1 MKTDQPMRPSRV
13 RPARRLRA
21 AGFCLLAMF
30 ILPGMPSQEAWAGG
44 PGGPADPADQSD
56 PGGPADTSAA
66 KGLQIARDARSQDE
80 GFGNFSAGMTMVLR
94 NKKGQESVRE
104 VGVKVLE
111 AADDGNKSLFVFDQP
126 RDARGTALLIHGH
139 KDRPDDQWLYLPAL
153 KRVKRISSSNRSG
166 SFMGSEF
173 TYEDMTVQEVEKYT
187 YRYLRDE
194 PCGDDLDCVVT
205 ERIPVEKGSVYRR
218 QLVWRDKSALRVWKV
233 EYYDR
238 KDAHLKTL
246 TLGEYRQYLDRY
258 WRAGSMA
265 MVNHLTGKSTD
276 LVWTDYQ
283 FGTDIDDRDF
293 TRTGLRRV
301 R

>member
-1 MKTDQPMRPSRV
+1 MIFDRLLRPV
-13 RPARRLRA
+13 RGLRA
-21 AGFCLLAMF
+21 ARITLLAMF
-30 ILPGMPSQEAWAGG
+30 VLPGMPLLEASA
-44 PGGPADPADQSD
+44 ADQEEE
-56 PGGPADTSAA
+56 
-66 KGLQIARDARSQDE
+66 KGLQIARDARKQDE
-80 GFGNFSAGMTMVLR
+80 GFGNFAAGMSMVLR
-94 NKKGQESVRE
+94 NKKGQESLRE
-104 VGVKVLE
+104 VRVKVLE
-111 AADDGNKSLFVFDQP
+111 AENDGNMSLFVFDQP

-139 KDRPDDQWLYLPAL
+139 KDRSDDQWLYLPAL

-173 TYEDMTVQEVEKYT
+173 TYEDMTVQEVEKFT

-194 PCGDDLDCVVT
+194 PCGDGLDCVVT
-205 ERIPVEKGSVYRR
+205 ERVPVEKGSVYRR
-218 QLVWRDKSALRVWKV
+218 QVVWRDKAELRVWKV
-233 EYYDR
+233 EYFDR

-246 TLGEYRQYLDRY
+246 TLGEYQQYLESY
-258 WRAGSMA
+258 WRAGKMV

-283 FGTDIDDRDF
+283 FRTDIDERDF

>member
-1 MKTDQPMRPSRV
+1 MNREKQ
-13 RPARRLRA
+13 ARSMGGVRA
-21 AGFCLLAMF
+21 ACLCLLATF
-30 ILPGMPSQEAWAGG
+30 FLPCVPPSAV
-44 PGGPADPADQSD
+44 
-56 PGGPADTSAA
+56 SAA
-66 KGLQIARDARSQDE
+66 NTSEERGLQIARDARKQDE
-80 GFGNFSAGMTMVLR
+80 GFGNFTASMAMVLR
-94 NKKGQESVRE
+94 NKKGQESLRE
-104 VGVKVLE
+104 VRVKMLE
-111 AADDGNKSLFVFDQP
+111 TVDDGFKSLFVFDQP

-173 TYEDMTVQEVEKYT
+173 TYEDMTIQEVEKYT

-194 PCGDDLDCVVT
+194 SCGDGLDCVVT
-205 ERIPVEKGSVYRR
+205 ERVPVEKGSVYRR

-233 EYYDR
+233 EYFDR

-246 TLGEYRQYLDRY
+246 TVGEYQQYLDGY
-258 WRAGSMA
+258 WRAGKMV

-276 LVWTDYQ
+276 LIWTDYR
-283 FGTDIDDRDF
+283 FRTDVDDRDF

>member
-1 MKTDQPMRPSRV
+1 MTFNI
-13 RPARRLRA
+13 PARPVRGLRTA
-21 AGFCLLAMF
+21 WFCLLAMLV
-30 ILPGMPSQEAWAGG
+30 LPVMPPNEA
-44 PGGPADPADQSD
+44 
-56 PGGPADTSAA
+56 SAA
-66 KGLQIARDARSQDE
+66 NTEEEKGLQIARDARQQDA
-80 GFGNFSAGMTMVLR
+80 GFGNFAAGMTMVLR

-104 VGVKVLE
+104 VRVKVLE
-111 AADDGNKSLFVFDQP
+111 AENDGNKSLFVFDQP

-194 PCGDDLDCVVT
+194 PCGDGLDCVVT
-205 ERIPVEKGSVYRR
+205 ERIPSEKGSVYRR
-218 QLVWRDKSALRVWKV
+218 QLVWRDKEELRVWKV
-233 EYYDR
+233 EYFDR
-238 KDAHLKTL
+238 KDALLKTL
-246 TLGEYRQYLDRY
+246 TLGEYQQYLDRY
-258 WRAGSMA
+258 WRAGRMD

-276 LVWTDYQ
+276 LVWTDYR
-283 FGTDIDDRDF
+283 FRTDIDDRDF

>member
-1 MKTDQPMRPSRV
+1 MNLDKPLRPV
-13 RPARRLRA
+13 RGLRA
-21 AGFCLLAMF
+21 ARITLLAMF
-30 ILPGMPSQEAWAGG
+30 VLPCMPLQEASA
-44 PGGPADPADQSD
+44 ADQEEE
-56 PGGPADTSAA
+56 
-66 KGLQIARDARSQDE
+66 KGLQIARDARKQDE
-80 GFGNFSAGMTMVLR
+80 GFGNFAAGMSMVLR
-94 NKKGQESVRE
+94 NKKGQESLRE
-104 VGVKVLE
+104 VRVKVLE
-111 AADDGNKSLFVFDQP
+111 AENDGNMSLFVFDQP

-173 TYEDMTVQEVEKYT
+173 TYEDMTVQEVEKFT

-194 PCGDDLDCVVT
+194 PCGDGLDCVVT
-205 ERIPVEKGSVYRR
+205 ERAPVEKGSVYRR
-218 QLVWRDKSALRVWKV
+218 QVVWRDKVELRVWKV
-233 EYYDR
+233 EYFDR

-246 TLGEYRQYLDRY
+246 TLGEYQQYLESY
-258 WRAGSMA
+258 WRAGKMV

-283 FGTDIDDRDF
+283 FRTDIDKRDF

>member
-1 MKTDQPMRPSRV
+1 MIFDKLLRPV
-13 RPARRLRA
+13 RGLRA
-21 AGFCLLAMF
+21 ARFTLLAMF
-30 ILPGMPSQEAWAGG
+30 VLPGMPLQEASA
-44 PGGPADPADQSD
+44 ADQEEE
-56 PGGPADTSAA
+56 
-66 KGLQIARDARSQDE
+66 KGLQIARDARKQDE
-80 GFGNFSAGMTMVLR
+80 GFGNFAAGMSMVLR
-94 NKKGQESVRE
+94 NKKGQESLRE
-104 VGVKVLE
+104 VRVKVLE
-111 AADDGNKSLFVFDQP
+111 AENDGNMSLFVFDQP
-126 RDARGTALLIHGH
+126 RDAQGTALLIHGH

-173 TYEDMTVQEVEKYT
+173 TYEDMTVQEVEKFT

-194 PCGDDLDCVVT
+194 PCGDGLDCVVT
-205 ERIPVEKGSVYRR
+205 ERVPVEKGSVYRR
-218 QLVWRDKSALRVWKV
+218 QVVWRDKAELRVWKV
-233 EYYDR
+233 EYFDR

-246 TLGEYRQYLDRY
+246 TLGEYQQYLESY
-258 WRAGSMA
+258 WRAGKMV

-283 FGTDIDDRDF
+283 FRTDIDKRDF